1 MRVAFAI
8 GGIPSLGHSGSTI
21 ASWIIISEL
30 LAAGHDV
37 TAVLLPAGYL
47 LDSTAPERF
56 AALERLGATVRVVE
70 VPRGPFFR

>member
-30 LAAGHDV
+30 LAAGHEV
-37 TAVLLPAGYL
+37 EAVLLPAAYL
-47 LDSTAPERF
+47 LDDTVAQRF
-56 AALERLGATVRVVE
+56 KELERLEDRKSVV
-70 VPRGPFFR
+70 